1 MVTTLKQLEHQLKAA
16 WSKETATTWTRDNP
30 ARGQCS
36 VTALV
41 VYDSFGGRILKT
53 RVGPHDHF
61 YNQIDGTRVDL
72 TSSQFEEPIAYEDL
86 PASRDDAF
94 SDTTFNQ
101 YQALRRALSLG
112 PQTAK

>member
-1 MVTTLKQLEHQLKAA
+1 MVTTLEQLAQQLRTA

-41 VYDSFGGRILKT
+41 VYDLFGGRILKT
-53 RVGPHDHF
+53 GVGPHDHF
-61 YNQIDGTRVDL
+61 YNQIDGRRVDL
-72 TSSQFEEPIAYEDL
+72 TSSQFEGPIAYEDL

-94 SDTTFNQ
+94 SDTTSNQ

-112 PQTAK
+112 PKTAK